1 MRLFFLFF
9 LCFNTLLA
17 QKITINGVVQDVYKQ
32 PLPGASIIVKGTS
45 TGTTTD
51 IDGKFSIEVK
61 KGTVLEVN
69 YIGFKSKRLQV
80 TDLKEVTITLEED
93 NSQLEEVVVVGYGIQ
108 RKASVVGYSQS
119 FRKKEKKIK
128 QKPRETYKIINENGY
143 KSAVKE
149 PISTFAADV
158 DRASYSNVRRK
169 IEDGELPEKDA
180 VRIEEMINYF
190 EYDYPQPDD
199 KKPLKANFEISQSP
213 WNTDNLLLKIGLQ
226 ATKIDLSKA
235 PASNIVFLID
245 VSGSMNS
252 PERLPLLKESF
263 KLLLNS
269 LKSTDKV
276 AIVTYAGSEGLAL
289 PSTFV
294 SEKEKIIEVLDDLEA
309 GGSTAGE
316 AGITLAYKVAHE
328 NFIEGGNNRIILA
341 TDGDFNVGVNN
352 HNDLERLVTK
362 HRKTGVYIS
371 VLGFGMGNYRDDMA
385 ETIANKGN
393 GNYAYIDDISEA
405 KKVLV
410 NEFGGTMFTIAKDVK
425 LQLEF
430 NPALV
435 KEYRLIGYENRLL
448 EEEDFDN
455 DAKDAGEI
463 GSGHSLTV
471 LYEIVPSGG
480 KISSELRYQ
489 SSRGNSKNINEL
501 AFLKI
506 RYKEPKKVFGK
517 SILFSEPIPYKVT
530 DFSKTSD
537 DFRFATAVA
546 QYGMLLRNSEF
557 KGNSSYENVI
567 ETAENASKNDP
578 NGYRKKFIELVHDT
592 YILAD

>member
-119 FRKKEKKIK
+119 FRKKAKL
-128 QKPRETYKIINENGY
+128 KPRETYKIINENGY

-190 EYDYPQPDD
+190 DYDYPQPDD

-578 NGYRKKFIELVHDT
+578 NGYRKKFIELVRDT

>member
-61 KGTVLEVN
+61 KGIVLEVN

-119 FRKKEKKIK
+119 FRKKAKL
-128 QKPRETYKIINENGY
+128 KPRETYKIINENGY

-517 SILFSEPIPYKVT
+517 SVLFSEPIPYKVT

-578 NGYRKKFIELVHDT
+578 NGYRKKFIELVRDT